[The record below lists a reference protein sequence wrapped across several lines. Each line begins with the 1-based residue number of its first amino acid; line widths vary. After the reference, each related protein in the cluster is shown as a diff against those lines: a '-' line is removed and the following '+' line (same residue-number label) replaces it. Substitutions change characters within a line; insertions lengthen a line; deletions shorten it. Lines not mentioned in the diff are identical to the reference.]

1 VPATPGVEGGAL
13 FLHAKTLNWRVAV

>member
-1 VPATPGVEGGAL
+1 VPATPGVEDGAL